1 MAPAGWAR
9 GALVA
14 LVFLASIA
22 GVTPL
27 PRGGPHALRHAS
39 RSHAMTDD
47 DHSQGILIPQWTSP
61 RGARGALRL
70 PCRGMLRLSG
80 GRGRPQHR
88 SPSVDHP
95 PVPVRSNSWNWL
107 VHGGGKEGEAAQT
120 RKVVLAVSFYFFT
133 SLSLTFLNKCILTQF
148 PFPLFVTAFQL
159 VVAWAM
165 LWAFGWAGQYCTPLA
180 FAPPPEFDLS
190 VAAAVLPVTVLYVGM
205 LSMTNYCLRFVDVSF
220 YQLPAFQKGCLINLV
235 LYVRMLSMTNF
246 CLRFVDVSFYQIL
259 RSLVIPFNIV
269 TSFLVLGLLPQ
280 RNTLL
285 CCGIVMAGFTLGSAS
300 ELNFTWEGF
309 ASGCLSSL
317 FMALYSTF
325 VKAILPSVGG
335 STWRLMHYTTI
346 IATLIVSPLVVLSGE
361 YAQAVVSPNFATPLF
376 WKLMSGAAVFGL
388 LTNITTLM
396 SGAAVFGFLINLAYF
411 ALIKHGSPLTT
422 HIAACA
428 KSALQTA
435 LSVAIFRNT
444 VTASN
449 ALGILLTLAGSAMYE
464 ADAA

>member
-1 MAPAGWAR
+1 
-9 GALVA
+9 
-14 LVFLASIA
+14 
-22 GVTPL
+22 
-27 PRGGPHALRHAS
+27 
-39 RSHAMTDD
+39 
-47 DHSQGILIPQWTSP
+47 
-61 RGARGALRL
+61 
-70 PCRGMLRLSG
+70 
-80 GRGRPQHR
+80 
-88 SPSVDHP
+88 
-95 PVPVRSNSWNWL
+95 

-205 LSMTNYCLRFVDVSF
+205 LSMTNY
-220 YQLPAFQKGCLINLV
+220 
-235 LYVRMLSMTNF
+235 

-376 WKLMSGAAVFGL
+376 W
-388 LTNITTLM
+388 TLM

-449 ALGILLTLAGSAMYE
+449 ALGILLTLAGSAMYTLDRFLSME
-464 ADAA
+464 RSKEKQTQLDAGGGGQVSPAAGPGKAAQPA